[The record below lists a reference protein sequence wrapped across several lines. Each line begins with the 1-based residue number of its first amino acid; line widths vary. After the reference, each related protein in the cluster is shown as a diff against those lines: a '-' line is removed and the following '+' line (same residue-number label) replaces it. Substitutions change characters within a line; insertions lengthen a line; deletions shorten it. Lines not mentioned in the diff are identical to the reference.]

1 MLAWLVMAVQATFVS
16 EDDALFARADSGFF
30 SPDDDPDD
38 SPDFPDFPDFP
49 DDSPDF
55 PDDSPDFP
63 DDSPDFPEE
72 SPDEDPDAA
81 PELDSVDATA
91 APSFFAPLAPAS
103 AGTFRLSFR

>member
-38 SPDFPDFPDFP
+38 SPDFPDFPD
-49 DDSPDF
+49 
-55 PDDSPDFP
+55 
-63 DDSPDFPEE
+63 DSPDFPEE

-81 PELDSVDATA
+81 PELDSVDAAA
-91 APSFFAPLAPAS
+91 APSFFAPLAPTS
-103 AGTFRLSFR
+103 AGTFPLSFPSKPDPLHTS

>member
-16 EDDALFARADSGFF
+16 EDDALFARAESGFF

-38 SPDFPDFPDFP
+38 SPDFPDFPD
-49 DDSPDF
+49 DSPDF
-55 PDDSPDFP
+55 
-63 DDSPDFPEE
+63 PDFPEE

-81 PELDSVDATA
+81 PELDSVDAAA

>member
-38 SPDFPDFPDFP
+38 SPDFPD
-49 DDSPDF
+49 
-55 PDDSPDFP
+55 DSPDFP

-81 PELDSVDATA
+81 PELDSVDAAA

>member
-38 SPDFPDFPDFP
+38 SPDFPDFPD
-49 DDSPDF
+49 
-55 PDDSPDFP
+55 DSPDFP

-72 SPDEDPDAA
+72 SPDDDPDAA
-81 PELDSVDATA
+81 PALDSVDAAA

>member
-38 SPDFPDFPDFP
+38 SPDFPDFPD
-49 DDSPDF
+49 DSPDF

-63 DDSPDFPEE
+63 DDLPDFPEE

-81 PELDSVDATA
+81 PELDSVDAAA
-91 APSFFAPLAPAS
+91 APSFFAPLAPTS